1 MKDIEIQEK
10 IIKKVSELLNIDVSD
25 IKPASLIVKDLGAD
39 SLDVVEL
46 VMDLEDTFGIEILD
60 SEIEKFGDDVT
71 IKNLVNLVQSKVK
84 D

>member
-1 MKDIEIQEK
+1 MKIDEIEKK
-10 IIKKVSELLNIDVSD
+10 IIKMVGELLNIEVPD
-25 IKPASLIVKDLGAD
+25 IRLTALIVKDLGAD

>member
-1 MKDIEIQEK
+1 MKIDEIEKK
-10 IIKKVSELLNIDVSD
+10 IIKMVGELLNIEVPD
-25 IKPASLIVKDLGAD
+25 IRLTALIVKDLGAD

-60 SEIEKFGDDVT
+60 FEIEKFGDDVT